1 VSFVVDKWGEGVD
14 GEFAVFV
21 ADLIGE
27 EEFNLVLLV
36 EF

>member
-1 VSFVVDKWGEGVD
+1 MSFVVDKGREGVD

-21 ADLIGE
+21 ADFVGE

-36 EF
+36 